1 MKILSKIN
9 DFIKKDYK
17 SCVLSATMIISPFY
31 FVVPCT
37 AEAIYDQITGRSDVS
52 IQILNSNPLHSNGEG
67 RSIGNMFLS
76 TFPNQGKQFRTL
88 IWRFRKIGTLTGDL
102 EFGVWRGASRI
113 AFATLD
119 ANSTL
124 TTSYQNIQM
133 TLDVCVTLQTNDIVY
148 VRYIG
153 TTRESGNEV
162 YINTT
167 DIYPYNSGTLTGVTP
182 RSITTDY
189 TWVTVVSGDTNRS
202 YGLDFDSTV

>member
-1 MKILSKIN
+1 MSLPFNLAFSGLSSGLQTKN
-9 DFIKKDYK
+9 G
-17 SCVLSATMIISPFY
+17 VT
-31 FVVPCT
+31 CT

-52 IQILNSNPLHSNGEG
+52 YWMLDSNPLHSNGEG
-67 RSIGNMFLS
+67 RSVGAMFLS

-88 IWRFRKIGTLTGDL
+88 KWRLKKVGTLTGDL

-153 TTRESGNEV
+153 TTSGSGNYV
-162 YINTT
+162 MINTT
-167 DIYPYNSGTLTGVTP
+167 DIYPHDSGTLTGVTP

-189 TWVTVVSGDTNRS
+189 TWVTVTAGDANRS